1 MAIKLNNYLYS
12 WFLEALKISFYS
24 FTLFIKYDFLLLFF
38 TMCLYRFVYSSCFFQ
53 SPRVPIPGLTSFSF
67 WSIFYIKLS
76 NLNIN
81 NYLVPFYDLYHL
93 IFPMYKIERSSHWY
107 NGIIIKIWWEYWLNY
122 SILIFL
128 FFFWNLKF
136 YFRSVQSKIIFLKRW
151 IIFFNCIK
159 LCFAIIFLYHLNIIS
174 WTSEIQYLNWTFF
187 A

>member
-1 MAIKLNNYLYS
+1 
-12 WFLEALKISFYS
+12 
-24 FTLFIKYDFLLLFF
+24 
-38 TMCLYRFVYSSCFFQ
+38 MCLYRFVYSSCFFQ

-93 IFPMYKIERSSHWY
+93 IFPMYKIEWSSHWY
-107 NGIIIKIWWEYWLNY
+107 NWIIIKVWWEYWLNY

-128 FFFWNLKF
+128 FFFWNLEF